1 MKWLKENWAF
11 LILGL
16 VMGLAIVL
24 FAVYRADTNRLAA
37 LGSLFGF
44 IVTAL
49 LVGITIEY
57 VRTNQSTLRL
67 LKAQWKAQNEVEVM
81 FGLRARGDAAQVW
94 SLNYGLPN
102 VVLTKFVVDIPGR
115 KPIAIYKNTV
125 IRSGQKKFFDLPHRQ
140 WQRLEAHQ
148 NIQLTLFCESTAQK
162 FEQSKV
168 YTLFL
173 TEDSKVYKVRKGL
186 RGLWPV
192 GCPKCE
198 KFMGIS
204 MVTDGLKSLDEAE
217 ERQKEMEDEVATSCP
232 QHASQWLLSIKDI
245 VKPETEDVDV

>member
-1 MKWLKENWAF
+1 MKWLKNNWTFIA
-11 LILGL
+11 LGL
-16 VMGLAIVL
+16 VMAVAIAL
-24 FAVYRADTNRLAA
+24 FAVYRGDTNKLAA

-49 LVGITIEY
+49 LVGITIKY
-57 VRTNQSTLRL
+57 VRTNESTLKL
-67 LKAQWKAQNEVEVM
+67 LKAQWKAQNEVEVK

-102 VVLTKFVVDIPGR
+102 VVLTKFLVEIPGR
-115 KPIAIYKNTV
+115 KPTTIYKNTV
-125 IRSGQKKFFDLPHRQ
+125 LQSGQKKFFDLPHRQ
-140 WQRLEAHQ
+140 WQKLDAQQ
-148 NIQLTLFCESTAQK
+148 NIQLTLFCESTAQQ
-162 FEQSKV
+162 FEQSRM

-173 TEDSKVYKVRKGL
+173 TADSKVYKVSKGL
-186 RGLWPV
+186 HGLWAV

-204 MVTDGLKSLDEAE
+204 MVTDGLKSFDEAD
-217 ERQKEMEDEVATSCP
+217 ERQKEMEDEVAASCP
-232 QHASQWLLSIKDI
+232 QHASRWLLSMKNV